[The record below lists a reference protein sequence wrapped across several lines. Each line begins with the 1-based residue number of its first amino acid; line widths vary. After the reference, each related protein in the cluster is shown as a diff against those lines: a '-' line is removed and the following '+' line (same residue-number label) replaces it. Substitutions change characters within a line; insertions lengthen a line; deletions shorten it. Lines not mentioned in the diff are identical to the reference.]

1 MKIKNNFSYLYQ
13 MSKAELLEYLDYLFR
28 NHKDEY
34 KGHEHWHK
42 NIKKSLSKTSRK
54 NNGKNEVQQVK
65 DIVYHLNNYTL
76 LGKKLIEYLKEQ
88 CSIDFKQAD
97 VRNGSNRKTHYD
109 FIIVDK
115 KGNEYQ
121 VEHKGSVLYKKIKD
135 TDKPWCNAGQFV
147 NAGCE
152 KFDICRLYARLWY
165 DEYIKSGYLSKTY
178 KLKSKIPTFNT
189 WYKSD
194 CCSQGD
200 PKTLFGKEFKTFY
213 KNEYG
218 NSPLKLRKKINSKFL
233 NKVDPDNNILDSFIK
248 SAVDIADRCLKE
260 KHIWLQINGDVNGDV
275 NQLEFKWYKEIK
287 VDKKYKIKDIKI
299 TSDID
304 FIFTSDKPEYLN
316 FFCKLRW
323 GGGCGFNNLRV
334 DFK

>member
-1 MKIKNNFSYLYQ
+1 
-13 MSKAELLEYLDYLFR
+13 MSEVEQLEYLDYLFK

-34 KGHEHWHK
+34 KGHEKYHK
-42 NIKKSLSKTSRK
+42 NLKNSLSKTSRK
-54 NNGKNEVQQVK
+54 NNGKTEVQNIK

-88 CSIDFKQAD
+88 CSIDFKQAE

-121 VEHKGSVLYKKIKD
+121 VEHKGSFKYKKIKD
-135 TDKPWCNAGQFV
+135 TDKPWCNAVQFV

-152 KFDICRLYARLWY
+152 KFDICRLYARIWY

-178 KLKSKIPTFNT
+178 KLKSEIPTFNT

-194 CCSQGD
+194 CCTQGD

-213 KNEYG
+213 RNEYG
-218 NSPLKLRKKINSKFL
+218 NTSPLNLRRKINSKFL
-233 NKVDPDNNILDSFIK
+233 SKVIDDNNILDKFSK
-248 SAVDIADRCLKE
+248 SVVDIADKFLKE
-260 KHIWLQINGDVNGDV
+260 KHIWLQINGDVNRDV
-275 NQLEFKWYKEIK
+275 NELEFKWYKEFK
-287 VDKKYKIKDIKI
+287 VDKEYKIKNIKT

-304 FIFTSDKPEYLN
+304 FIFTSDNPKYFN
-316 FFCKLRW
+316 FSCKLRW
-323 GGGCGFNNLRV
+323 GKGCGFSNLRIG
-334 DFK
+334 FQ